1 VFVNGTFARWLYGRV
16 PTSRKWW
23 IMPTLPS
30 YSQALD
36 SALSIVHQVSVLEK
50 VPLDKGIRRCLGE
63 PIIANRDLP
72 PYNRS
77 QMDGYAVVASE
88 VQYGKAM
95 KVLGEVLVGA
105 SYDATH
111 QPNTCVAI
119 ATGASVP
126 DCFDAVVQ
134 HEMTDAGEQVVT
146 FHCDAIQDGNAIHPQ
161 GSDAKAGDILLEQY
175 SVIAPQHTGITASV
189 GCETLKVLSKPKV
202 IVITSGDEVVAPNV
216 QALPHQINNGNNPM
230 VATAFASM
238 GCEVVEAHHV
248 QDDKDATNDA
258 LETSFDGRC
267 DLVVTIG
274 GISAGKRDF
283 FPSAFEQAGVELV
296 VKGANVQPGKPIIV
310 GKRENTMLLGLPG
323 NPVSALAC
331 CCIFG
336 WPIVHGLLGCTTTLT
351 WQFLPLDSLTKPNLR
366 RTSFRPCIFKDG
378 KISIPQWQ
386 GSGDLAHTANTT
398 GLVQLF
404 PSDDEFEA
412 GSQVPYLP
420 YPWC

>member
-1 VFVNGTFARWLYGRV
+1 MFVNGTFARWLYGGV
-16 PTSRKWW
+16 PATCEWW
-23 IMPTLPS
+23 IMSALPS

-50 VPLDKGIRRCLGE
+50 VPLDKGVRRCLGE

-88 VQYGKAM
+88 VQHGMTM
-95 KVLGEVLVGA
+95 KVLGEVPAGA
-105 SYDATH
+105 LYNGTH

-134 HEMTDAGEQVVT
+134 HELTDAGEQVVT
-146 FHCDAIQDGNAIHPQ
+146 FHCDAIQEGNAIHPR
-161 GSDAKAGDILLEQY
+161 GSDAKAGDILLAKY
-175 SVIAPQHTGITASV
+175 SVIAPQHIGITASV
-189 GCETLKVLSKPKV
+189 GCATLGVLSKPKV
-202 IVITSGDEVVAPNV
+202 IVITSGDEVVAPNA
-216 QALPHQINNGNNPM
+216 QALPHQINNGNYPM

-238 GCEVVEAHHV
+238 GCEVVEAQHV
-248 QDDKDATNDA
+248 LDDKDATNDA
-258 LETSFDGRC
+258 IETSFDGRC

-310 GKRENTMLLGLPG
+310 GKGENAMLLGLPG

-336 WPIVHGLLGCTTTLT
+336 WPIVRGLLGCTTTLP
-351 WQFLPLDSLTKPNLR
+351 WQSLPLASPAKPNLS
-366 RTSFRPCIFKDG
+366 RTSFRPCVFKEG

-398 GLVQLF
+398 GLVQLVQSENGLEPGF
-404 PSDDEFEA
+404 
-412 GSQVPYLP
+412 QVPYLQ